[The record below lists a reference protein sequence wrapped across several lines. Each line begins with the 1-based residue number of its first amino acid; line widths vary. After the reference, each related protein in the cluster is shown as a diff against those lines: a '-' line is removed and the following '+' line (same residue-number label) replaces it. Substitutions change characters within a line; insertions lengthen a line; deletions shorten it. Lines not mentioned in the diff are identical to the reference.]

1 MGGWPCAGEEWGEVA
16 ELLGLVDNFALVRG
30 IAAAVLRSCVAWRS
44 GIVAAVPLPW
54 PMRITWA
61 AHHLRSILCT

>member
-1 MGGWPCAGEEWGEVA
+1 MRAARPRVHGGIGGWPCAGEEGGEVA

-44 GIVAAVPLPW
+44 GIVAAVP
-54 PMRITWA
+54 
-61 AHHLRSILCT
+61 